1 VSRKDGSPGRP
12 RSEAARRAIHD
23 AVFTLLAE
31 GGYGRLTI
39 DRIARTAGV
48 SRQTVYRWWP
58 TKAAVVLE
66 ALNDLARAV
75 VDETDVPAF
84 VHATVIRA
92 RDNARV
98 LTGLMAEAQLDEE
111 FAATFRRDFL
121 LRRRAVLH
129 DLLAREGVPDPDF
142 GAELV
147 YAALWYRLLTGPEGL
162 TPDFADQL
170 LDMLRRHAAPGCA
183 ADAPPR

>member
-1 VSRKDGSPGRP
+1 
-12 RSEAARRAIHD
+12 
-23 AVFTLLAE
+23 VFTLLAE
-31 GGYGRLTI
+31 DGYGRLTI
-39 DRIARTAGV
+39 ERIARTAGV

-66 ALNDLARAV
+66 ALNDLAREV
-75 VDETDVPAF
+75 VDETDVAAF
-84 VHATVIRA
+84 VHATVLRA

-111 FAATFRRDFL
+111 FAVTFRRDFL
-121 LRRRAVLH
+121 SRRRAALH
-129 DLLAREGVPDPDF
+129 DLLIREGAPDPAF

-147 YAALWYRLLTGPEGL
+147 YAALWYRLLAAPDGL
-162 TPDFADQL
+162 TPEFADRL
-170 LDMLRRHAAPGCA
+170 LGVLRGHGASGCA